1 MQIWIFI
8 STLFINLFWNVSF
21 WLNSNSEFCRMTF
34 PNSFPDQCLCFSSA
48 IFQLSRKTASSKNR
62 LLFPTHIRFCT
73 FDISI
78 VLLAQTVW
86 GSFSIFSVSSF
97 AVVFRYLFPSSPYF
111 SNYLHFCLT
120 VSLSISQLSLI
131 LLWTPW
137 HAARAVSEVELTKSA
152 EPEISPVRHFVS
164 IVWLCGLCRLLRCF
178 FEFVLKLIL
187 FLNYSSMKSCYI
199 FSTLFSTLKL

>member
-1 MQIWIFI
+1 M
-8 STLFINLFWNVSF
+8 
-21 WLNSNSEFCRMTF
+21 NSNFEFCRMTL
-34 PNSFPDQCLCFSSA
+34 PNSFLDQCLCFSSA

-97 AVVFRYLFPSSPYF
+97 TVVFRYLSPPSPYF
-111 SNYLHFCLT
+111 STYLHFCLT

-152 EPEISPVRHFVS
+152 RAGDFPCSPFCIYCL
-164 IVWLCGLCRLLRCF
+164 IVWTVPTSQMFLWICF
-178 FEFVLKLIL
+178 LKLIL
-187 FLNYSSMKSCYI
+187 FLNYNSMKSCYI